1 MPALRYMGRRW
12 GIGADELALPSLCS
26 MTLRVVWTVAL
37 VIILVRGFDDAT
49 KNNVTW
55 LCRCDLS
62 LSSCEVCHR
71 GHWARGFGTLTTV
84 FALSAC

>member
-37 VIILVRGFDDAT
+37 VVILVRTFSLPIDDAT
-49 KNNVTW
+49 RTIE
-55 LCRCDLS
+55 L
-62 LSSCEVCHR
+62 
-71 GHWARGFGTLTTV
+71 FP
-84 FALSAC
+84 